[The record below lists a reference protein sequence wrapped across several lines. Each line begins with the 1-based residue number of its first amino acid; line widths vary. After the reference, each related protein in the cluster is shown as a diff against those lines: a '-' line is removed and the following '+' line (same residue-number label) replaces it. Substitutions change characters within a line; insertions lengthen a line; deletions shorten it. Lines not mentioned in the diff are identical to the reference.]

1 MTLSLRMQRVNAVLG
16 TSLSTQDISGILRA
30 LELDVTGGPEV
41 LDVMVPTFRPDLT
54 REIDLIEEVL
64 RLWGMDRV
72 EATLPAGRYRI
83 GALTPAQLWRERI
96 GTTMRASGLNE
107 TMTYAFADP
116 GDSDRL
122 GWEFPE
128 GELHVELINPMSQ
141 EQAVLRRSLLPG
153 LLRSVSSNQRHGVS
167 NIHLYEIGSAFW
179 TALGRKQPK
188 ERTMVAG
195 VLAGAWHDT
204 AWHDVRQR
212 DSDTDAALRGPGLNF
227 FDGKGVLEA
236 LVADLGLNRFKIR
249 EVVLPWLQPGRS
261 AEVLVRGDVV
271 GWLGEVHPGV
281 LASFEAEGPVVAFEL
296 AVAPLIKAA
305 QAVKKYS
312 EVPRFP
318 AIELDIALVVDEAVT
333 VERVSQAITSAG
345 GKLLEGA
352 RLFDVYRGKGVDD
365 GRKSLAFAL
374 TYRAPD
380 RTLTDE
386 DVAPQHERLLR
397 KVADAVGAELRG

>member
-1 MTLSLRMQRVNAVLG
+1 
-16 TSLSTQDISGILRA
+16 
-30 LELDVTGGPEV
+30 EV
-41 LDVMVPTFRPDLT
+41 
-54 REIDLIEEVL
+54 DLIEEVL
-64 RLWGMDRV
+64 RLWGMDRI
-72 EATLPAGRYRI
+72 ESTLPAGRYRI
-83 GALTPAQLWRERI
+83 GALTPAQRWRERI

-116 GDSDRL
+116 GDTARL

-128 GELHVELINPMSQ
+128 GELHVEIINPMSQ

-167 NIHLYEIGSAFW
+167 SVHLYEIGSAFW

-195 VLAGAWHDT
+195 VLAGAWHET
-204 AWHDVRQR
+204 AWHDLGQC
-212 DSDTDAALRGPGLNF
+212 DSDADAALRGPALNF
-227 FDGKGVLEA
+227 FDGKGIIEA
-236 LVADLGLNRFKIR
+236 LAVDLGLSRFKVR
-249 EVVLPWLQPGRS
+249 DVVLPWLQPGRS
-261 AEVLVRGDVV
+261 AEVLVGGDVM
-271 GWLGEVHPGV
+271 GWLGEVHPAV

-296 AVAPLIKAA
+296 AVDPLIKAA
-305 QAVKKYS
+305 QGLKKYT

-318 AIELDIALVVDEAVT
+318 AIELDIALVVDETVT
-333 VERVSQAITSAG
+333 VERVIQAITSAG
-345 GKLLEGA
+345 GKLLEGT
-352 RLFDVYRGKGVDD
+352 RFFDVYRGKGVAE

-386 DVAPQHERLLR
+386 DVAPQHQRLLR